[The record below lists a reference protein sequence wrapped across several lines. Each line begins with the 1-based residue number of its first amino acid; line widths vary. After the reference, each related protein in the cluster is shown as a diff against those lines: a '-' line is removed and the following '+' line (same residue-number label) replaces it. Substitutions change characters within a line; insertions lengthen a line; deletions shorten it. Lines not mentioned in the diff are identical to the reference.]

1 MRNYKFVLALLSFF
15 LVNIFYA
22 SAQDNPKAIRK
33 EWAKKM
39 KGMDPLE
46 FKRLFDESQ
55 ANKSDIAAKTS
66 TINELQSGL
75 SQKDE
80 EIRKLKEDLEKSNAE
95 HKNLHEEHASY
106 KKSVQT
112 ATSSTQNT
120 VDITHNNPETK
131 EKLYK
136 GGVVF
141 KVQIGAFKNK
151 DLAKYFENNKNF
163 SGDVDA
169 DGVKKYTLGYFNDYW
184 EADNFKKYI
193 REMGVKDAWIVA
205 YKNGQRVNLRDVLE
219 GLL

>member
-1 MRNYKFVLALLSFF
+1 MNIVKIVVVTLSLLLFF
-15 LVNIFYA
+15 INNGV
-22 SAQDNPKAIRK
+22 AQVDPKAQRK
-33 EWAKKM
+33 EWSKKM
-39 KGMDPLE
+39 KDMDPLE
-46 FKRLFDESQ
+46 FKRIFEEAQNSR
-55 ANKSDIAAKTS
+55 AEIAAKTATLS
-66 TINELQSGL
+66 ELQTTV

-80 EIRKLKEDLEKSNAE
+80 EIRKLKEELDKSNSQ
-95 HKNLHEEHASY
+95 HKDLHEEHTSY

-112 ATSSTQNT
+112 ATAPSKNT
-120 VDITHNNPETK
+120 VDLTHNNPETQ

-136 GGVVF
+136 GGVIF

-151 DLAKYFENNKNF
+151 DLVKYFENNKNF

-169 DGVKKYTLGYFNDYW
+169 DGIKKYTLGYFNDYW